1 MPEALR
7 NNVEVAG
14 PNPRTRGKL
23 TYQKKSK
30 TGQYFLSPII
40 FSFDVCRIKTYC
52 INSTMLLRHNQEEI
66 HNQEEMHLFTSI
78 VEIPIDNI

>member
-14 PNPRTRGKL
+14 PNPRSKL

-40 FSFDVCRIKTYC
+40 FSFDVCHIKTYC
-52 INSTMLLRHNQEEI
+52 INSTMMLR
-66 HNQEEMHLFTSI
+66 HNQEEMHLFTSV